1 MSERIA
7 ILRGMECEAYR
18 IAYYLLEADEP
29 ACEAAKRAL
38 MSLYREQQLPLLPEE
53 ARRRLLRRLVIR
65 EAAAD
70 AAREE
75 AQSIAY

>member
-1 MSERIA
+1 MSERVD

-29 ACEAAKRAL
+29 ACAAAKRAL
-38 MSLYREQQLPLLPEE
+38 MSLYREQDLPRLS
-53 ARRRLLRRLVIR
+53 ADVRRRLLRRLVIR

-75 AQSIAY
+75 AHPIAY